1 VNELL
6 AQLNAVWNQL
16 LDITAAFVI
25 PDWGA
30 LIALLPIFFLLFV
43 IGPAVTLAI
52 LVWFVYV
59 VRKPRP
65 KVTIEDGARRASA
78 NADGSLDVPPGL
90 PYCLRDGLVYAS
102 GTSRCPECRDGL
114 AVTCPMCGLGRDAAI
129 TTCGNCGLVLK
140 VESRTRV
147 MRPAGPPPGGA
158 AAA

>member
-6 AQLNAVWNQL
+6 AQLNAIWNQL
-16 LDITAAFVI
+16 LDIIGTFVI

-30 LIALLPIFFLLFV
+30 LIALLPVFLFVFV
-43 IGPAVTLAI
+43 IGPAVTLAV

-65 KVTIEDGARRASA
+65 RVTIEEGVRRATP
-78 NADGSLDVPPGL
+78 NADGSLEFPRGL
-90 PYCLRDGLVYAS
+90 PYCLRDSLVYAS
-102 GTSRCPECRDGL
+102 GTSRCAECRDAL
-114 AVTCPMCGLGRDAAI
+114 TVTCPMCGLGRDAAI

-158 AAA
+158 AVA

>member
-1 VNELL
+1 MNELL
-6 AQLNAVWNQL
+6 AQLDAVWNQL
-16 LDITAAFVI
+16 LDIVSALVI

-30 LIALLPIFFLLFV
+30 LIALLPVFLFVFV
-43 IGPAVTLAI
+43 IGPALTIAV

-65 KVTIEDGARRASA
+65 KVTIEEGVRRAGV
-78 NADGSLDVPPGL
+78 NEDGSFEFPSGL

-102 GTSRCPECRDGL
+102 GTTRCADCRNGL
-114 AVTCPMCGLGRDAAI
+114 TVSCPMCGLGRDASI
-129 TTCGNCGLVLK
+129 STCGNCGLVLK

-158 AAA
+158 ALA